1 MGRQH
6 REFWD
11 DRDREP
17 AGIVIHPRV
26 ALVFTLLMILALFGL
41 IMAMENA
48 PSASASPAVQ
58 VATCATGDAV
68 TRVQQRLAA
77 FGYTV
82 AVDGDYGPQTTRA
95 VRHFQKVNGLVAD
108 GIAGPITSAALG
120 ITAGATAVSPAVRG
134 AQTQITPPPP
144 APVSFDAKCPQYVG
158 LVEFFSP
165 GWDVQR
171 MDAIMYRESRCRPDV
186 TSNTGCCRGLFQIH
200 QLHVPNL
207 GVCGVYSASDL
218 FDPGKNVCAAAVV
231 YRRAGGMSPWA
242 L

>member
-58 VATCATGDAV
+58 VATGATGDAV

-82 AVDGDYGPQTTRA
+82 AVDGDYGPQTTRD
-95 VRHFQKVNGLVAD
+95 N
-108 GIAGPITSAALG
+108 
-120 ITAGATAVSPAVRG
+120 
-134 AQTQITPPPP
+134 
-144 APVSFDAKCPQYVG
+144 
-158 LVEFFSP
+158 
-165 GWDVQR
+165 
-171 MDAIMYRESRCRPDV
+171 
-186 TSNTGCCRGLFQIH
+186 
-200 QLHVPNL
+200 
-207 GVCGVYSASDL
+207 
-218 FDPGKNVCAAAVV
+218 
-231 YRRAGGMSPWA
+231 
-242 L
+242 